1 MLDFKESQ
9 NDFKITDLDPREL
22 VLLYKNLLVSPQG
35 LGAATWSKH
44 FTTTETRFDLTRQ
57 IEQFKKE

>member
-35 LGAATWSKH
+35 HGTANWSKH
-44 FTTTETRFDLTRQ
+44 FTTTETRFDLARQ
-57 IEQFKKE
+57 IENFKRE